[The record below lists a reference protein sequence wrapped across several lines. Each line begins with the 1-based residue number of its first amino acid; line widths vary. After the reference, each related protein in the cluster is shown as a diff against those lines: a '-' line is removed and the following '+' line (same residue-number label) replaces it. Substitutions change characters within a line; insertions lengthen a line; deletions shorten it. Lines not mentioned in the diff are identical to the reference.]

1 MFPDIWV
8 ILEKFYTCVYSSE
21 EENEYE
27 SIKTNGNDKRNFWC
41 PHLTVAFQMLQNV
54 GQFNFSTSRNQETC
68 QSYKSGG
75 LKCVPIEVITA

>member
-1 MFPDIWV
+1 MYSLQIKEPYYLNYTNFFLENKKIDYQVFPDILV

-41 PHLTVAFQMLQNV
+41 PHLTVAF
-54 GQFNFSTSRNQETC
+54 
-68 QSYKSGG
+68 
-75 LKCVPIEVITA
+75 